1 VALHTRTYAAL
12 YPHVVPAFVNGSA
25 GAVIAP
31 HGRPFAVMS
40 FTILGET
47 ILRID
52 VLTDPERLSR
62 LELPRV

>member
-1 VALHTRTYAAL
+1 
-12 YPHVVPAFVNGSA
+12 
-25 GAVIAP
+25 
-31 HGRPFAVMS
+31 MS

-62 LELPRV
+62 LDLPRV